1 MARRAVKAVKVQA
14 GQGPS
19 WLSTPFSG
27 RYTGLE
33 EGLRPYKGSRDKEG
47 AMADERVKLLKILR
61 AELEDLVE
69 DIGLLEKRAGE
80 RLARDEI
87 TDHVFRE
94 NDSLFRM
101 ESTSLH
107 RLLNFIDGIDVSL
120 YKSLDDLTDTLDLQV
135 RDLVREHEEPQVVS
149 TFFSRKLKKVRD
161 YVLSAG

>member
-1 MARRAVKAVKVQA
+1 
-14 GQGPS
+14 
-19 WLSTPFSG
+19 
-27 RYTGLE
+27 
-33 EGLRPYKGSRDKEG
+33 
-47 AMADERVKLLKILR
+47 MADERVKLLKILR

-120 YKSLDDLTDTLDLQV
+120 YKSLDELTDTLDLQV
-135 RDLVREHEEPQVVS
+135 RELVREHEEPQVVS